1 MPPYAGKVL
10 AARKESAV
18 STAYGAP
25 SAEGMVAI
33 PATGYDDPPDDGL
46 VAWLQVAGSFFL
58 FFNSWGTVN
67 AFGVFQTYY
76 HIGFL
81 SDKSPSNIS
90 WIGSIQS
97 FLLLVIGVITG
108 PLYDA
113 GYFRALILTGTSL
126 IVLGFMMTSLC
137 TQYWQVIL
145 AQAIC
150 IGLGQGC
157 LFIPSVAIIPQYF
170 TNKKA
175 FATGLASSGSS
186 LGGVIYPIVFS
197 QLQPRIG
204 FSWATRVLGFISLT
218 TCLVSISVMRVRQ
231 IPKQR
236 RSLVEFAAFKETPYS
251 LFCLAMFFCYAGAFG
266 PIYYISS
273 YAIDTRVMTA
283 RLAFYLLPIL
293 NAASVP
299 GRIITGFLANTM
311 GPVNLLIPTA
321 LTIGI
326 IALCWIGIH
335 STGGLI
341 VFAIL
346 YGFFSGG
353 VVSLPSV
360 GDEDGNVLCALQS
373 GKSLRYTDL
382 RRDSG
387 WDWGLGRGGIVFWV
401 YTVSYWSAFSLHTM
415 GSGRDEFE
423 DEGLRKAKER
433 WTVRRARFEKVRA
446 PNAQLE

>member
-1 MPPYAGKVL
+1 MHALDLPPSRWYPTTDGLIYADKVPHVRKEL
-10 AARKESAV
+10 AASKAFV
-18 STAYGAP
+18 AP
-25 SAEGMVAI
+25 SVERMVAI
-33 PATGYDDPPDDGL
+33 SAAGYEDPPNGGL
-46 VAWLQVAGSFFL
+46 MAWAQVAGSFFL
-58 FFNSWGTVN
+58 FFNSWANLLRRGTVN

-81 SDKSPSNIS
+81 SNESPSNIS
-90 WIGSIQS
+90 WVGSIQS
-97 FLLLVIGVITG
+97 FLLLIVGVITG

-113 GYFRALILTGTSL
+113 GYFRALILTGTCL
-126 IVLGFMMTSLC
+126 ITFGFMMTSLC
-137 TQYWQVIL
+137 SQYWQVLL

-170 TNKKA
+170 TTKKA

-204 FSWATRVLGFISLT
+204 FGWATRVLGFISLA

-231 IPKQR
+231 MPKQR
-236 RSLVEFAAFKETPYS
+236 RSLVEFAAFKEVPYS
-251 LFCLAMFFCYAGAFG
+251 LFCLAMFFGYAGAFG

-273 YAIDTRVMTA
+273 YAIDTHMMTA

-311 GPVNLLIPTA
+311 GPVNMLIPTA
-321 LTIGI
+321 VTTGI
-326 IALCWIGIH
+326 LAICWMGIH
-335 STGGLI
+335 NTGGLI

-353 VVSLPSV
+353 FVSLPSV
-360 GDEDGNVLCALQS
+360 ALTSLTPDLSSVASSQLIIAFSGAMAKNPKRYVNLNEPYSNSPLKIGNV
-373 GKSLRYTDL
+373 G
-382 RRDSG
+382 
-387 WDWGLGRGGIVFWV
+387 
-401 YTVSYWSAFSLHTM
+401 
-415 GSGRDEFE
+415 
-423 DEGLRKAKER
+423 
-433 WTVRRARFEKVRA
+433 
-446 PNAQLE
+446 

>member
-1 MPPYAGKVL
+1 MK
-10 AARKESAV
+10 
-18 STAYGAP
+18 
-25 SAEGMVAI
+25 
-33 PATGYDDPPDDGL
+33 
-46 VAWLQVAGSFFL
+46 
-58 FFNSWGTVN
+58 
-67 AFGVFQTYY
+67 AFGVSQTYY

-81 SDKSPSNIS
+81 SDESPSNIS

-137 TQYWQVIL
+137 TQYWLVIL

-170 TNKKA
+170 TNKNA

-218 TCLVSISVMRVRQ
+218 TCLVSISVMHVRQ

-236 RSLVEFAAFKETPYS
+236 RSLLEFAAFKEAPYS
-251 LFCLAMFFCYAGAFG
+251 LFCLAMFFGYAGAFG

-273 YAIDTRVMTA
+273 YAIDTRVIAA

-335 STGGLI
+335 NTGRLI

-360 GDEDGNVLCALQS
+360 ALTSLTPDLSRLGTRMGMCSVLCSLGSLCGTPISGAILDGTGGWVGVALFS
-373 GKSLRYTDL
+373 GFTLLVTGVLFLFARWAQAGTNLR
-382 RRDSG
+382 
-387 WDWGLGRGGIVFWV
+387 
-401 YTVSYWSAFSLHTM
+401 M
-415 GSGRDEFE
+415 
-423 DEGLRKAKER
+423 
-433 WTVRRARFEKVRA
+433 KV
-446 PNAQLE
+446 

>member
-1 MPPYAGKVL
+1 MTDPYHLRAHIF
-10 AARKESAV
+10 RR
-18 STAYGAP
+18 
-25 SAEGMVAI
+25 
-33 PATGYDDPPDDGL
+33 
-46 VAWLQVAGSFFL
+46 
-58 FFNSWGTVN
+58 GTVN

-81 SDKSPSNIS
+81 SDESPSNIS

-186 LGGVIYPIVFS
+186 LGGVIYPMVFS

-231 IPKQR
+231 MPKQR

-251 LFCLAMFFCYAGAFG
+251 LFCLAMFFGYAGAFG

-360 GDEDGNVLCALQS
+360 ALTSLTPDLSRLGTRMGMCSVLCSLGSLCGTPISGAILDGTGGWVGVALFS
-373 GKSLRYTDL
+373 GFTLLVTGVLFLFTRWAQAGTNL
-382 RRDSG
+382 
-387 WDWGLGRGGIVFWV
+387 
-401 YTVSYWSAFSLHTM
+401 
-415 GSGRDEFE
+415 EN
-423 DEGLRKAKER
+423 EGLRKARER
-433 WTVRRARFEKVRA
+433 WTGRRARFEKVRA